1 MGCINVKESTVV
13 ALERFGKFESL
24 LKPGLH
30 FYNPFLRST
39 REALSLRLETFDC
52 RVETI
57 TSESLSVII
66 HVGIQYRIDDG
77 RELAEMD
84 SIVVDDGEM
93 TSERS
98 KKLYKAYYGMSNPIH
113 QMQQHINSYFRTFA
127 SGHSLKE
134 LLSAQTTMQDSLLGI
149 LDKEMS
155 PFGYKIFRCMVTDID
170 PPPEVKSTM
179 NAVLSSQNKQQAM
192 INEAEGKK
200 QAAILAAQGECEV
213 KELQGRGMA
222 LQKEALA
229 SGLSNALVKLG
240 QNPKDMSCE
249 SAAALFLTSGYNDV
263 MGQAAQGGG
272 HSWILTSNPLGAVTM
287 EDQLKTSFI
296 SSSQISQKQPVRK

>member
-1 MGCINVKESTVV
+1 MGCINVKEATVV
-13 ALERFGKFESL
+13 AIERFGKFEGL

-30 FYNPFLRST
+30 FYNPFLRSI
-39 REALSLRLETFDC
+39 REPLSLRLETFDC

-57 TSESLSVII
+57 TSESLSVVI
-66 HVGIQYRIDDG
+66 HVGIQFRIDDG

-84 SIVVDDGEM
+84 SVIVDDGEM

-127 SGHSLKE
+127 SKHILKE
-134 LLSAQTTMQDSLLGI
+134 LLSAQTTMQESLLEI

-170 PPPEVKSTM
+170 PPPEVKTTM
-179 NAVLSSQNKQQAM
+179 NSVLSSQNRQQAM
-192 INEAEGKK
+192 INEAEGKR
-200 QAAILAAQGECEV
+200 QAAILEAQAECQV
-213 KELQGRGMA
+213 KELQGQGMA

-229 SGLSNALVKLG
+229 NGLNNALKKLG
-240 QNPKDMSCE
+240 QNPAEMTCE
-249 SAAALFLTSGYNDV
+249 TAAALFLTSGYTDV
-263 MGQAAQGGG
+263 LHQAAQKGGN
-272 HSWILTSNPLGAVTM
+272 SWILTSNPLGAVTM

-296 SSSQISQKQPVRK
+296 SSSQISQQNTLKK